1 MVTVPVSPRAL
12 YSRVSRK
19 GWGGVARAT
28 ETRKTAV
35 TTRKNTTHASSEHQ
49 RSSTDSHIHP
59 RTGTGRVISFSLSET
74 HTNHTRR
81 SPSLLA
87 TTSGGRMPAES
98 HAQLEP
104 KVSIAA
110 GMTATAQG
118 QPEYGPARTQAAHVS
133 ARADGHERARVERRT
148 GEEGGHAQPKTRFL
162 VGLARPLRRV

>member
-1 MVTVPVSPRAL
+1 MCRERERHVVQ
-12 YSRVSRK
+12 YSK

-59 RTGTGRVISFSLSET
+59 RTGTERVISFSLSET
-74 HTNHTRR
+74 HANHTRR
-81 SPSLLA
+81 APSLLT

-98 HAQLEP
+98 HAQFQP
-104 KVSIAA
+104 KMSIAA

-118 QPEYGPARTQAAHVS
+118 QREHGPARAQAAHVS

-148 GEEGGHAQPKTRFL
+148 GEEGGQAPPKARFL